1 MNAKFTSN
9 KVNYNTLSI
18 WSLGEGVSLLNFV
31 RHLTFDL
38 IGTSSCK
45 PWMEI
50 GLPDEAY
57 MCTRHKIYNAVLM
70 TVIKSR

>member
-18 WSLGEGVSLLNFV
+18 WSLGECVSLSNFV

-38 IGTSSCK
+38 IGISSCK

-57 MCTRHKIYNAVLM
+57 
-70 TVIKSR
+70 TVHVYKTYHI